1 MHGNDTSNTMFM
13 LRKQAPSDNKLKD
26 RREEGMGY
34 TQPNGH
40 PVNWGPKAGG
50 WGADTR
56 RGSKGKKEPIDI
68 NTYLFG
74 QVYPCMC
81 QC

>member
-50 WGADTR
+50 CEGKLTQEEEAKGR
-56 RGSKGKKEPIDI
+56 RSLLI
-68 NTYLFG
+68 
-74 QVYPCMC
+74 
-81 QC
+81 

>member
-1 MHGNDTSNTMFM
+1 MRICISIFLLFDPNVESTMHGNDTSNTMFM
-13 LRKQAPSDNKLKD
+13 LRKQAPSNKKLKD

-50 WGADTR
+50 CAYAIYLLAGAW
-56 RGSKGKKEPIDI
+56 P
-68 NTYLFG
+68 
-74 QVYPCMC
+74 
-81 QC
+81 